1 MRKRSKIF
9 RFLLSIILFIATII
23 LIEKELANYS
33 YTDIKNAVS
42 EINREMI
49 LISVSLSI
57 LSYIL
62 LIFLDSLAFRY
73 TGLKFEYY
81 KIIFVSFVSRAFGN
95 NLGISAL
102 SSSAIRFRFF
112 SLWGVPYN
120 KIIKIITFCYSTSWI
135 GLIAAGGFIFTFWPV
150 TIPSKFNF
158 FIKDNKSIGII
169 FILLSICYVVFSIGR
184 KHINWHFEFPTLSIT
199 FIQISLSLVEWSIA
213 GCVLYVLL
221 VNAAKINFFTFMS
234 IFITAQLIGVISNLP
249 GGIGAFEFIMISF
262 LSQFISV
269 HEILS
274 GLILY
279 RMIYYLLPLFFAVA
293 LLGAYEISVKREAF
307 SRLADFF
314 DSFIAPFVPLVLA
327 TGMFAGGFIML
338 LSGSTPSELWRIE
351 WLERFFPVATLE
363 VSHFIGSIT
372 GFLLLMLATGIKRR
386 LNSAYFISIFLLVI
400 GILSS
405 LLKGWDYEEA
415 FILFVILLLL
425 IPSKKHF
432 YRKASALTSYL
443 SVNGMLLIF
452 LATASALWIGF
463 FSYKHVEYSKEL
475 WWQFEF
481 KKNAPRFL
489 RSTLGIALATI
500 LYTIAK
506 LLKPVTDYTMENKG
520 KGMEDARKILT
531 TSIKTYSNL
540 VLIGDKSI
548 VFDKDRDSF
557 IMYGVSGKS
566 MIAMGDPVGNSEG
579 ISELIWLFYE
589 IAMKNGKRVVFYE
602 VGTEYLNYYLDIGLN
617 VLKIGE
623 EAVVDLYEFS
633 LTGGSRKGL
642 RYTYNKLQKEGCSF
656 RIIEPLE
663 IDSIIDELKEIS
675 DGWLDLKK
683 GSEKRFSLGSFE
695 EGYIKNFRIG
705 VIEKNGKITAFCNLW
720 ETSGKN
726 ELSIDLM
733 RYRPDS
739 PDSVMEFLFIN
750 LMLWGKENNYKWFNL
765 GMAPLSGIE
774 GRELS
779 VFWNR
784 FGNFVFNLGG
794 QFYNFKGLRN
804 YKDKFSPQWRSK
816 YIVFSG
822 DLSLLSVLKDV
833 YILVSGGLK
842 GIIKK

>member
-1 MRKRSKIF
+1 MKKRSKIF
-9 RFLLSIILFIATII
+9 TFSLSIIFFIAAII
-23 LIEKELANYS
+23 LIQKELANYS
-33 YTDIKNAVS
+33 YTDIKNAVL
-42 EINREMI
+42 EIKGDMI
-49 LISVSLSI
+49 LLSIFLSI

-62 LIFLDSLAFRY
+62 LIFLDSLALRY
-73 TGLKFEYY
+73 TGLNFEYY

-102 SSSAIRFRFF
+102 SSSAIRFRFY

-120 KIIKIITFCYSTSWI
+120 KIIKLITFCYSTSWI
-135 GLIAAGGFIFTFWPV
+135 GLIATGGFVFTFWPV
-150 TIPSKFNF
+150 TIPYKFNF
-158 FIKDNKSIGII
+158 FLEDNREIGII
-169 FILLSICYVVFSIGR
+169 FILLTLCYVLFSMGS
-184 KHINWHFEFPTLSIT
+184 KYINWRFEFPSLPIS
-199 FIQISLSLVEWSIA
+199 FIQISLSVFEWSVA
-213 GCVLYVLL
+213 GSVLYVLL
-221 VNAAKINFFTFMS
+221 PSTSKIHFFTFIS
-234 IFITAQLIGVISNLP
+234 IFVTGQLIGIVSNLP

-279 RMIYYLLPLFFAVA
+279 RLIYYLLPLFFAVV
-293 LLGAYEISVKREAF
+293 LLGAYEVSVKKEFF
-307 SRLADFF
+307 SRLTNFF
-314 DSFIAPFVPLVLA
+314 DSFIAPFIPIVLA

-338 LSGSTPSELWRIE
+338 FSGFTPSELWRIE
-351 WLERFFPVATLE
+351 WLGRFFSVATLE

-386 LNSAYFISIFLLVI
+386 LNSAYFISIFLLII
-400 GILSS
+400 GIISS
-405 LLKGWDYEEA
+405 LLKGLNYEEA
-415 FILFVILLLL
+415 LLLLVILLLL

-443 SVNGMLLIF
+443 SGNGILLIF

-463 FSYKHVEYSKEL
+463 FSYKHVEYSREL
-475 WWQFEF
+475 WWQFEL

-500 LYTIAK
+500 FYVITKI
-506 LLKPVTDYTMENKG
+506 LKPVTDYTMENSG
-520 KGMEDARKILT
+520 EGIEDARKILM
-531 TSIKTYSNL
+531 TSEKTYSNL
-540 VLIGDKSI
+540 VLMGDKSI
-548 VFDKDRDSF
+548 IFDKDRDSF

-633 LTGGSRKGL
+633 LEGGSRKGL
-642 RYTYNKLQKEGCSF
+642 RYTYNKLQKDGCSF
-656 RIIEPLE
+656 RIIEQME
-663 IDSIIDELKEIS
+663 IDSVIDELEEIS
-675 DGWLDLKK
+675 DTWLDLKK
-683 GSEKRFSLGSFE
+683 GSEKKFSLGSFDKD
-695 EGYIKNFRIG
+695 YIKNFRVG
-705 VIEKNGKITAFCNLW
+705 VIEKDGKITAFCNLW
-720 ETSGKN
+720 ETSSKN
-726 ELSIDLM
+726 ELSVDLM
-733 RYRPDS
+733 RYRPVS

-779 VFWNR
+779 KFWNR

-794 QFYNFKGLRN
+794 HFYNFKGLRN
-804 YKDKFSPQWRSK
+804 YKDKFSPQWRPK

-822 DLSLLSVLKDV
+822 DLSLLNVLKDIYV
-833 YILVSGGLK
+833 LVSGGLK
-842 GIIKK
+842 EIIKK